1 MEECKQ
7 YGLLFTSVSGKKV
20 EADFEGGVVTSDSGV
35 LLVREIDRKLG
46 VIDSL
51 ASALRDKRHPSYIE
65 HSLEDLLRQ
74 RVFQLVCGYEDG
86 NDSDDLRSDPA
97 LKLGCDRLPL
107 TGEDLASQPT
117 MSRLENSPSRTDLYR
132 LALAFGEL
140 FIKSYKKPPKEII
153 LDLDDTDDVV
163 HGSQQ
168 LRLFNAY
175 VGDYCYMPLHIYEGL
190 SGKLITT
197 ILRPGK
203 RLKGVETAAILKRVL
218 RFIRKA
224 WPKTRILV
232 RGDSHFSTPEVHDLC
247 EDSPRVKYL
256 LGQAVNSTLKKLG
269 EPLMNQVLE
278 EAEET
283 DEPIRRFTK
292 LDYQAGTWRQ
302 ARRIIYKAEV
312 THEGTNPRFVRWGLS
327 YVQRRSFVST
337 EVSDRS
343 LCRLLHRPIP
353 SLLQVDRLSK

>member
-1 MEECKQ
+1 
-7 YGLLFTSVSGKKV
+7 
-20 EADFEGGVVTSDSGV
+20 
-35 LLVREIDRKLG
+35 
-46 VIDSL
+46 
-51 ASALRDKRHPSYIE
+51 
-65 HSLEDLLRQ
+65 
-74 RVFQLVCGYEDG
+74 
-86 NDSDDLRSDPA
+86 
-97 LKLGCDRLPL
+97 
-107 TGEDLASQPT
+107 

-140 FIKSYKKPPKEII
+140 FIASYKKPPKEII

-175 VGDYCYMPLHIYEGL
+175 VGDYCYMPLHIYEGR

-247 EDSPRVKYL
+247 EDSPRVEYL
-256 LGQAVNSTLKKLG
+256 LGQAVNNTLKKLG

-283 DEPIRRFTK
+283 DEPIRRFAK

-312 THEGTNPRFVRWGLS
+312 THEGTNPRFVVTS
-327 YVQRRSFVST
+327 IQNRSAKFIY
-337 EVSDRS
+337 EKLYCARGRMEGFIKEHKNCLKSDRTS
-343 LCRLLHRPIP
+343 CSKFEANQFRVFLHSAAYILLHALRERALQNTELAKATFETIRIRILKVAARVRERATKIDFHLPTSYP
-353 SLLQVDRLSK
+353 FKDLLRTIVMNLDTA